1 MTRYAMSAG
10 SKPGGPA
17 RSSGMA
23 RGFSIARLVGV
34 FAVFAAFVLVA
45 TRMVEREADPAAPQP
60 RATRKVAFENAPAT
74 IVPGKRR
81 KSETPEIAL
90 AKGPLDEDSSLDMAA
105 QVWSRLIPEEELAR
119 QLAIFGDGADKLQ
132 FGPVNVRRRLVETV
146 IRAAQRADYD
156 PTLLMAIADKE
167 SSLRATARASTSSAS
182 GLFQFI
188 DRTWLQ
194 AVRLFGAQHGL
205 EREAALIEGPD
216 DKPTVADADERA
228 RILAMRERPYL
239 AAVMAAEMLKRDG
252 GKVAENVGRPLS
264 AGETYLIHFLG
275 TRDARTFLSQ
285 LAEGPKVSAASMLPR
300 PARANKPIFYEGGK
314 AKAVADVHK
323 KFEDMMGM
331 RLDRYNQVRD
341 IAGAMAYSAE

>member
-1 MTRYAMSAG
+1 MTRTATSAG
-10 SKPGGPA
+10 SKIATAKSRGA
-17 RSSGMA
+17 A
-23 RGFSIARLVGV
+23 LGFSVARLAVV
-34 FAVFAAFVLVA
+34 FALFGGFVVVA
-45 TRMVEREADPAAPQP
+45 TQMIERDADPVASQSRASRKLALDSAPP
-60 RATRKVAFENAPAT
+60 T

-81 KSETPEIAL
+81 KSDARDMIV
-90 AKGPLDEDSSLDMAA
+90 AKGPLDEDSSIEMAA
-105 QVWSRLIPEEELAR
+105 QVWGRMIPEDELAR
-119 QLAIFGDGADKLQ
+119 QLAVFGDGADKMQ

-167 SSLRATARASTSSAS
+167 SSLRATARASTSSAA

-188 DRTWLQ
+188 DKTWLQ
-194 AVRLFGAQHGL
+194 SVRLFGAQHGL

-216 DKPTVADADERA
+216 DKPTVADPDERA
-228 RILAMRERPYL
+228 RILGLRERPYL
-239 AAVMAAEMLKRDG
+239 AAVMAAEMLKRDA

-275 TRDARTFLSQ
+275 TRDARAFLSR
-285 LAEGPKVSAASMLPR
+285 LAEAPKGSAAAMLPR

-341 IAGAMAYSAE
+341 IAGAMAYSAD